1 MKTLFKHL
9 SALLLTVAWSSSLTA
24 AIPDMND
31 AGNSAGQNE
40 VVKAKMIDGV
50 WMPVVDL
57 PEIEITA
64 SRFGG
69 TIYKGT
75 LNVNGLL
82 VQINLPEVVIE
93 GKSLTVINS
102 GKEVIS
108 DSNLPV
114 IEICAPMPV
123 SELTPIEVTESGLI
137 AKIELPEVV
146 IEGNSGFPSDFNILK
161 LADILEKGLAFNL
174 NENDYRLVEKIS
186 HPFPESILITA
197 KQCFR
202 QEGQKLVC
210 NVSVMVTSKMNDS
223 GVSEKILRMI
233 LNRE

>member
-75 LNVNGLL
+75 LNGNGLL

-93 GKSLTVINS
+93 GKSMTVINS
-102 GKEVIS
+102 GKDVIS

-114 IEICAPMPV
+114 IEIFGQFPV
-123 SELTPIEVTESGLI
+123 SELTPGEVSESGI
-137 AKIELPEVV
+137 MAIIELPEVV
-146 IEGNSGFPSDFNILK
+146 IEGNSGLPADFYTPNV
-161 LADILEKGLAFNL
+161 ADILQKGPAFNL
-174 NENDYRLVEKIS
+174 NENDLPAVEKIS
-186 HPFPESILITA
+186 YQFPESILITA

-210 NVSVMVTSKMNDS
+210 NVSVMVRKY
-223 GVSEKILRMI
+223 SE
-233 LNRE
+233 